1 MPSSGSRR
9 VGEPRFRIA
18 GEGEPV
24 LFVPGFPFGPHAL
37 RQLIRLA
44 AGRFRTVVVDVED
57 LVGAKEQAAALRS
70 VLDRLEI
77 DRCAVIAH
85 GTGGRV
91 AQALAFGGSGDVID
105 AMVLLAS
112 PGPTGSIALQS
123 DPDAALAMAHVEDL
137 GREDAEAYLD
147 PWRRDPHSYARAR
160 AAFEAGDDVAGLEDA
175 MAAWERPVL
184 ILHGEDDR
192 IVEPAVAERL
202 NAAIPASTLGVLP
215 ESGHLLLD
223 DAAGSIETMILEYL
237 RARYLRA
244 PHDHGGITMLQ
255 LERRPSGLD
264 RGPEVSDDE
273 GEPVLPDP
281 AEQEVGPNP

>member
-1 MPSSGSRR
+1 VAELTFDRS
-9 VGEPRFRIA
+9 

-24 LFVPGFPFGPHAL
+24 LFVPGFPFGDHVFRRLLPAAKGRFSTVAVRSGEPAPAQEHAEAL
-37 RQLIRLA
+37 RA
-44 AGRFRTVVVDVED
+44 
-57 LVGAKEQAAALRS
+57 
-70 VLDRLEI
+70 VLDRVGIE
-77 DRCAVIAH
+77 RCAVIAH

-91 AQALAFGGSGDVID
+91 AEALAFEGDDRVD
-105 AMVLLAS
+105 AMVLVAA
-112 PGPTGSIALQS
+112 PGPAGAIPLPP
-123 DPDAALAMAHVEDL
+123 DPGAALALAHVEPL
-137 GREDAEAYLD
+137 GRADADAYLE
-147 PWRRDPHSYARAR
+147 PWVRDPRAYARGR
-160 AAFEAGDDVAGLEDA
+160 ALLEAGDDVAGLEDA

-184 ILHGEDDR
+184 LLHGEDDR

-202 NAAIPASTLGVLP
+202 NAAIPASTLGFLP

-255 LERRPSGLD
+255 LERRPSGVDLD
-264 RGPEVSDDE
+264 HPRADDE
-273 GEPVLPDP
+273 GEPAVPDP